1 MNEVATP
8 AERPAIK
15 RGRLKIAYDPIE
27 IFVDD
32 IRVPLSPSEN
42 AIMDELFRGEAVSN
56 VKLGAALEEIGSA
69 PYHLPLFVYRI
80 RRKFRERAGVAPL
93 RTIHG
98 WGFILEAASA

>member
-1 MNEVATP
+1 MNEGATP

-42 AIMDELFRGEAVSN
+42 AIMDELFRQGAASN
-56 VKLGAALEEIGSA
+56 VKLGAALEEVGSA
-69 PYHLPLFVYRI
+69 PYHLSLFTYRI
-80 RRKFRERAGVAPL
+80 RRKFRERAGIAPL
-93 RTIHG
+93 RTVPG
-98 WGFILEAASA
+98 WGLVLEAAPA